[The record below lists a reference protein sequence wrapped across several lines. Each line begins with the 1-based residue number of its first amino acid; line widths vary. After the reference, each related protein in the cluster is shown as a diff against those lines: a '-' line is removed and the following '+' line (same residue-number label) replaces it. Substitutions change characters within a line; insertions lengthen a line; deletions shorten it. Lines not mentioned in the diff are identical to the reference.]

1 MSSGAKIILSKV
13 RPSVPVRPACVCVC
27 IHRPVHSITHTPT
40 HPPAQ
45 VIDRATGPSRQS
57 ITHHRPQSPLPPP
70 PQHITTPLPPP
81 PQSPLSLPPSPHHN
95 HPPHPP
101 HHNPPYHHHHNLHH
115 HSPHHSSCR
124 SGTWPP
130 STSPTASSSAR
141 GAWPPTTWRA
151 WARPPVRTYAYGV
164 GTLYMNKYM
173 GVRADACIMCV
184 CIYIRTGS
192 ES

>member
-1 MSSGAKIILSKV
+1 MDAEWQIIYEKLEKCVSSGAKIILSKV

-101 HHNPPYHHHHNLHH
+101 PPQPPLPPPPQSPPPFPPPFQLPIGDLATQYFADRQLFCAGRVAADDMARVGKATGAYVCVRGWNP
-115 HSPHHSSCR
+115 
-124 SGTWPP
+124 
-130 STSPTASSSAR
+130 
-141 GAWPPTTWRA
+141 
-151 WARPPVRTYAYGV
+151 
-164 GTLYMNKYM
+164 
-173 GVRADACIMCV
+173 
-184 CIYIRTGS
+184 IY
-192 ES
+192 E